1 MVERRAEL
9 RRRFHR
15 KKKVPKLKAKLE
27 KAASE
32 QDKEKLVYKIRCLSP
47 FINLDVAKAVQA

>member
-47 FINLDVAKAVQA
+47 NFVFEAPKAVQA